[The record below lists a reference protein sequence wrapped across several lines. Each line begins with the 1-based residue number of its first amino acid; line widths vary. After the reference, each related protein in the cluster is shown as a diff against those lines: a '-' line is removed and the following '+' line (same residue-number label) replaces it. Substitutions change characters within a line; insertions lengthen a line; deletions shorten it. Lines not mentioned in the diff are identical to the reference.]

1 MRSRHSVPLV
11 ALGMVLFVFAK
22 TMNSSQEPASLVEM
36 RLRSLA
42 ASVTNGTVSKIEM
55 LQIPPDI
62 ETRIGITPEMLEKQ
76 AYYKLTFQQLRGSPL
91 FSKLAAAM
99 KSVSVSPR
107 AEGADL
113 RWGVFFYSDEGK
125 RVGAIYF
132 NARGT
137 RGYVDETSVSFTGG
151 LFAWVEGTFSN
162 WL

>member
-1 MRSRHSVPLV
+1 MRSKHIVPLV

-36 RLRSLA
+36 RLHSLA
-42 ASVTNGTVSKIEM
+42 ASVTNGSVSKIEM

-76 AYYKLTFQQLRGSPL
+76 AYYKLTFQQVRGSPL
-91 FSKLAAAM
+91 FSKLASAM
-99 KSVSVSPR
+99 KSASVSPR

-113 RWGVFFYSDEGK
+113 RWGIFFYSDEGK

-151 LFAWVEGTFSN
+151 LFPWVEGTFSN